1 MNTLMLIGGLSGL
14 ELTVILVIVLMVF
27 GVGKLPS
34 VFRQLGTGLR
44 DFQGAL
50 RGDEDDED
58 VPPKQVEDHADKAT
72 TASATSTSAKTTTPK
87 TT

>member
-1 MNTLMLIGGLSGL
+1 MQTIMIIGGLSGM
-14 ELTVILVIVLMVF
+14 ELGIILIIVLMVF

-50 RGDEDDED
+50 RGDEEESESN
-58 VPPKQVEDHADKAT
+58 PPKEIEDASDKTA
-72 TASATSTSAKTTTPK
+72 TASNATATKQTTDAW
-87 TT
+87 

>member
-1 MNTLMLIGGLSGL
+1 MQTIMIIGGLSGM
-14 ELTVILVIVLMVF
+14 ELAIILIIVLMVF

-50 RGDEDDED
+50 RGDEEDEKT
-58 VPPKQVEDHADKAT
+58 PPKEIEDNADKAA
-72 TASATSTSAKTTTPK
+72 TASNATATKQTTDAW
-87 TT
+87 

>member
-1 MNTLMLIGGLSGL
+1 MQTIMIIGGLSGM
-14 ELTVILVIVLMVF
+14 ELAIILIIVLMVF

-50 RGDEDDED
+50 RGDEED
-58 VPPKQVEDHADKAT
+58 GEATPPKEIEDNSEKAA
-72 TASATSTSAKTTTPK
+72 TASNATATKQTTDAW
-87 TT
+87 